1 MARPITLILSLR
13 VNNPNSYF
21 NPHGWTYNLTIA
33 LMARDIS
40 YMTLVV
46 RDISYMT
53 LVVRDISYMT
63 LVARDIF
70 YMALVALTL
79 TPFNPNG

>member
-13 VNNPNSYF
+13 VNNSNSNF

-33 LMARDIS
+33 LVARDIS
-40 YMTLVV
+40 YMTLVA
-46 RDISYMT
+46 RDTSYMT
-53 LVVRDISYMT
+53 LVASDISYMT

-70 YMALVALTL
+70 YMTLVVL
-79 TPFNPNG
+79 PQFCP